1 MNAATTLGPLCSET
15 ALLNLLD
22 QVKRSVA
29 KGARLIMGGSRL
41 DRTGAFMQPS
51 ILTDI
56 KKGTPAYLEE
66 FFGPVAL
73 FFRVANEE
81 EAIALANDS
90 TYGLGGSVFTADIER
105 GKRVAS
111 RIETGMV
118 FVNHPTWTAPE
129 LPFGG
134 IKHSGYGHELS
145 SLGIQEFVNKK
156 LVCVVPINA
165 AA

>member
-1 MNAATTLGPLCSET
+1 
-15 ALLNLLD
+15 
-22 QVKRSVA
+22 
-29 KGARLIMGGSRL
+29 MGGSRL
-41 DRTGAFMQPS
+41 KRTGAFMQPT

-73 FFRVANEE
+73 FFHVANEE

-134 IKHSGYGHELS
+134 VKHSGYGRELS
-145 SLGIQEFVNKK
+145 GLGIQEFINKK
-156 LVCVVPINA
+156 LICVVPIQA